1 VLGTSESHL
10 PEPVQ
15 TKCESGEILMSNEHD
30 QFTGRAQLPDG
41 TELTMQG
48 TIMECANWADNVIR
62 ANGICNIDIR
72 IIKQE
77 G

>member
-1 VLGTSESHL
+1 
-10 PEPVQ
+10 
-15 TKCESGEILMSNEHD
+15 MSNEHD

-41 TELTMQG
+41 TELKMQG

>member
-1 VLGTSESHL
+1 
-10 PEPVQ
+10 
-15 TKCESGEILMSNEHD
+15 MSNEHD

-41 TELTMQG
+41 TELSMQG

>member
-1 VLGTSESHL
+1 MNNDGDLFRGTA
-10 PEPVQ
+10 
-15 TKCESGEILMSNEHD
+15 K
-30 QFTGRAQLPDG
+30 LPDG

-62 ANGICNIDIR
+62 AHGICNIDIR

>member
-1 VLGTSESHL
+1 
-10 PEPVQ
+10 
-15 TKCESGEILMSNEHD
+15 MSNEGD
-30 QFTGRAQLPDG
+30 LFRGTAKLPNG
-41 TELTMQG
+41 MELTVQG

-62 ANGICNIDIR
+62 SEGICMIDIR